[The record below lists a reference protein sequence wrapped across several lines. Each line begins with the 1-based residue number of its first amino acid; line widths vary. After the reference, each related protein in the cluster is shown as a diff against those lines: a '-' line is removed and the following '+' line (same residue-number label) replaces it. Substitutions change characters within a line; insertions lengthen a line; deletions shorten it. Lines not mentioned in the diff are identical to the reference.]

1 MRVTLVTS
9 LIISFILTKVCFAEP
24 MEFRVTHD
32 HSLGS
37 CEGQLVLTDRDIRY
51 EASNGKHSRSW
62 AYIDIQKLDVA
73 SPMRLVLKTFESHS
87 WKKLESDKVFEFS
100 LLDAKLGPE
109 QQEFLREKLKRPMV
123 ARLAEKSDQE
133 FDILLVR
140 HRHRLG
146 GCEGQLSVEE
156 ERLIYLTDH
165 AKDNRVWKL
174 RDIETLGAPDPY
186 QLRVTTYNETFT
198 FDLKSPLD
206 PKVYDSIWRKVYRL
220 AGR

>member
-1 MRVTLVTS
+1 
-9 LIISFILTKVCFAEP
+9 
-24 MEFRVTHD
+24 
-32 HSLGS
+32 
-37 CEGQLVLTDRDIRY
+37 
-51 EASNGKHSRSW
+51 
-62 AYIDIQKLDVA
+62 
-73 SPMRLVLKTFESHS
+73 MRLVLKTFESHS

-186 QLRVTTYNETFT
+186 HLRVTTYNETFT